1 MTPFHRFTDEEHS
14 AILSAVQ
21 EAERRTSGEIRVFID
36 RECGPDV
43 LDRAA
48 FVFEELGMHRTEE
61 RNGILI
67 YLAVKSR
74 RFAIIGDSG
83 IHAKVGDEF
92 WSGIRTEMQHHFM
105 ADDFVN
111 GLRQGILKAG
121 EALSTYFP
129 WTEGDKNELPDE
141 IAYGNRKEDA

>member
-1 MTPFHRFTDEEHS
+1 MTPTHRFTDEEQQ
-14 AILSAVQ
+14 AILAAVQ

-48 FVFEELGMHRTEE
+48 FVFSELGMHRTDE

-74 RFAIIGDSG
+74 KFAVIGDSG
-83 IHAKVGDEF
+83 IHAKVGDDF

-105 ADDFVN
+105 VGDFVS
-111 GLRQGILKAG
+111 GLCQGILKAG
-121 EALSTYFP
+121 EALSNHFP
-129 WTEGDKNELPDE
+129 WTAGDRNELPDD
-141 IAYGNRKEDA
+141 IMYGDRKEDE